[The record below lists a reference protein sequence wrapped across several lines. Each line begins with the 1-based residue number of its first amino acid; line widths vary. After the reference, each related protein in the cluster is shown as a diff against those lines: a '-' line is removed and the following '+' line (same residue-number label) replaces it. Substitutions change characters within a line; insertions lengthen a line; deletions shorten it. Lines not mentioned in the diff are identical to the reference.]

1 MRILSIEKNKR
12 GFGAARK
19 SEGMPVAS
27 RGQWRGTS
35 TVRSLRCAPSVCRKQ
50 IARTRHCPPCSHYVE
65 GDLVVCRIFGR
76 FRSCISI
83 LRVKRPKIKRAQ
95 PSLRAFGLLQIN
107 RPYPPLSAMFA
118 LCRGRFSCV
127 QNLWALPKLYF
138 NTASEAPKDKKS
150 AAFAALFCS
159 AANKSPVL
167 TRRGHAR
174 AISPRC
180 PLPHTVPF
188 SPPA

>member
-1 MRILSIEKNKR
+1 MNIFLRIGR
-12 GFGAARK
+12 GRRPRR
-19 SEGMPVAS
+19 PVVMTLVTFS
-27 RGQWRGTS
+27 
-35 TVRSLRCAPSVCRKQ
+35 APSMRGLSPRGDWRSFCRGAKLLPPL
-50 IARTRHCPPCSHYVE
+50 TRSPSLTEE
-65 GDLVVCRIFGR
+65 GKKVHDAGR
-76 FRSCISI
+76 RRRRPLPGKC
-83 LRVKRPKIKRAQ
+83 VKRPKIKRAQ

-107 RPYPPLSAMFA
+107 RPYPLPLSSMFA

-127 QNLWALPKLYF
+127 QNLWALPKPYF

-150 AAFAALFCS
+150 AAFAALFRS